1 MAEIDGGSLSFKS
14 ILDNDQLNGAI
25 DETMRRVQGFSDAV
39 VGAGDTMD
47 TTTKEMVECIEIQ
60 KKVIRDLET
69 TVSDLNT
76 RIDSIEPG
84 EAQNIL
90 IEQANAA
97 RKELEAEKKGLA
109 DLESQMNTMR
119 QANVGA
125 AMSFEQVRSTLG
137 EIGKACEMNEQEL
150 MNLEAEY
157 ARLVGEMNNAYSS
170 GRNEDFYKLKEKQ
183 ITIQGEIR
191 VRKSLLNEL
200 REQSNAIEEVASK
213 IETERTSVEKAANAH
228 TSLRSKI
235 REVKEEMANLVANGI
250 DENSE
255 AYKKLVNEL
264 GRLQDIQGDI
274 QAQGSVL
281 ANDENQFAGMLS
293 GLQGVVGGFTAA
305 QGAVALFGAEN
316 EELQKIMLKVQSL
329 MSITM
334 GLQQVAQTLNKDSAF
349 SLVTLNNAKEW
360 WNNLLDVGRGKQ
372 IADTA
377 AMEAN
382 TVAQVTNTA
391 SKTAGATAETA
402 KATTQAAGTA
412 AAEANTVAQGVNTA
426 ATVAQAAAATAGTAA
441 NIGLAGAFRMVGV
454 AIKSIPVFGWILA
467 GVSALV
473 AVVAHFNNKTK
484 EAKEE
489 QAKLVEQHYKTIGSI
504 NELSEKWKRLGG
516 DMEGKKKLIKES
528 QKDFEDYG
536 VVVRD
541 IADAE
546 NLLIRNKAEF
556 VNAQI
561 AKAQSLALLQSDQY
575 QNAMKKSLEAQLSL
589 QDATK
594 KWNETVGKQT
604 GRKASTLKDFR
615 YTSKDGKINKYT
627 AKNANT
633 DMLKAMKDAKEA
645 EMEMQKIYGLSEE
658 LKNKHDKT
666 MNKLNR
672 ESIEKYKNTVDGKK
686 ALLEQELEDLKE
698 QRGKLI
704 ATDEKAIAEYDN
716 RIKKKQ
722 SQIDKLESKSSINTI
737 PKTTSRDVKDPFL
750 EKLSKRKTEYAR
762 FMKWINSGDAI
773 LVKSANQEFAGL
785 LKEGATYIDYL
796 KNQRDIILEV
806 DVANRTKSQNQ
817 QLRQLND
824 AIAEETKKTVLEA
837 FNNELSEQLTN
848 AKSVLE
854 MLNIIEQKRKEL
866 SGDGTELDNA
876 KQDALNDAEKNAQEQ
891 LKEETQALLDEYA
904 SYMEKRRQIDEQYN
918 ADLALLQ
925 QKRAQAQSDS
935 ERAEID
941 AAIKNRTKKYEAD
954 TKGSGNA
961 DYDAMLADYGSF
973 EQRKQAIIDEYAEKR
988 KIAQEMGNQDMI
1000 DALDRAQAQALSKF
1014 ALDEMKL
1021 SPDWELMFGNL
1032 DEITTK
1038 KLEELIAKINGLD
1051 GVYLGIEFDPKDLET
1066 LKKKIEEM
1074 KGEIQERNPF
1084 KALISSIKDY
1094 SKAADSESKKKAL
1107 SNMFESATGAID
1119 LVKGSL
1125 DAVVSGM
1132 DKMGIA
1138 MDDNTQAI
1146 LDDIGGILDGAGKL
1160 AQGIATSNPL
1170 SIIQGSVGFLSS
1182 AFSLF
1187 NSRDRKAEKQIKK
1200 HQQAIKALENAYKQ
1214 LEWQINKAL
1223 GTDVYDGQMQ
1233 AIRNMERQRQHLQGM
1248 WQAEE
1253 SKKKTD
1259 RDKVNDYKEQYAEL
1273 GRQIEDMYDAIS
1285 KDILQTDAKD
1295 FAGTLGDALV
1305 EAFKKGEDAS
1315 KAFETTVNEVLQNA
1329 IVNQLK
1335 KRFLEQQLQ
1344 GALDQLEKNMG
1355 YWNGDAFV
1363 FDGLTDDE
1371 IAAFKKKVQ
1380 AAADNYE
1387 QALDVYKD
1395 LFKDFGADETDTSLT
1410 GAVKGVTEETAS
1422 IVAGQMNAI
1431 RINQLETTAI
1441 LRQSLQQLNM
1451 IAANTQY
1458 NRYLVKIDR
1467 IISLLEKS
1475 GDSLRSQGLS

>member
-1 MAEIDGGSLSFKS
+1 MAEIDGGALSFKS
-14 ILDNDQLNGAI
+14 IMDNDQLNGAI
-25 DETMRRVQGFSDAV
+25 EETLRRVQGFSDAV
-39 VGAGDTMD
+39 VGSGDVMD
-47 TTTKEMVECIEIQ
+47 STTKEMVECIEIQ
-60 KKVIRDLET
+60 KKVIQDLET
-69 TVSDLNT
+69 TVSELNA

-84 EAQNIL
+84 DAQNVL

-97 RKELEAEKKGLA
+97 RQELEEERKGLA
-109 DLESQMNTMR
+109 ALESQLNTMQ
-119 QANVGA
+119 QANTGA
-125 AMSFEQVRSTLG
+125 AMSFEQIRSTLG
-137 EIGKACEMNEQEL
+137 EIGAACEVHEKAL
-150 MNLEAEY
+150 ASLEAEY
-157 ARLVGEMNNAYSS
+157 DRLGAEMGKAYMS
-170 GRNEDFYKLKEKQ
+170 GRDDEYIALKQ
-183 ITIQGEIR
+183 QQSAIQGEIR

-200 REQSNAIEEVASK
+200 RDQSNALEEVATK
-213 IETERTSVEKAANAH
+213 IETERANVEKAANAH

-235 REVKEEMANLVANGI
+235 REVKEEMANLHANGI
-250 DENSE
+250 DENSA
-255 AYKKLVNEL
+255 AYKNLVNEL

-274 QAQGSVL
+274 QAQGSIM

-316 EELQKIMLKVQSL
+316 EELQRIMLKVQSL

-349 SLVTLNNAKEW
+349 SLVTLNKAKEW

-382 TVAQVTNTA
+382 TVAQATNTA

-402 KATTQAAGTA
+402 KAAAQTAGTA

-426 ATVAQAAAATAGTAA
+426 ATGAQTVAATAGTAA
-441 NIGLAGAFRMVGV
+441 NIGLAGAFRMVGA

-467 GVSALV
+467 GISALIALV
-473 AVVAHFNNKTK
+473 SHFVGKAN
-484 EAKEE
+484 EAKKAQEE
-489 QAKLVEQHYKTIGSI
+489 WYKSVAENVYKPVAAVEELSVKWNQLGDNMEAKKKFIEANKKAFDDLGVSI
-504 NELSEKWKRLGG
+504 N
-516 DMEGKKKLIKES
+516 D
-528 QKDFEDYG
+528 
-536 VVVRD
+536 VR
-541 IADAE
+541 DAE
-546 NLLIRNKAEF
+546 NLLSDPAQVKKFVDAQIKKAEAMIYIQQAQEKVKTLMEQEQKYKGMSDTRSMWVQTSSFGTGYYVQVRNKEKDDLKVANE
-556 VNAQI
+556 
-561 AKAQSLALLQSDQY
+561 AL
-575 QNAMKKSLEAQLSL
+575 
-589 QDATK
+589 
-594 KWNETVGKQT
+594 
-604 GRKASTLKDFR
+604 RKEIEQGF
-615 YTSKDGKINKYT
+615 
-627 AKNANT
+627 KNAAAAETAGATILRNAGIDGANT
-633 DMLKAMKDAKEA
+633 YKAGTLGAIQEAIRTKQEALNTLTNNDDYKKAMKE
-645 EMEMQKIYGLSEE
+645 I
-658 LKNKHDKT
+658 
-666 MNKLNR
+666 
-672 ESIEKYKNTVDGKK
+672 
-686 ALLEQELEDLKE
+686 EDL
-698 QRGKLI
+698 Q
-704 ATDEKAIAEYDN
+704 
-716 RIKKKQ
+716 KQ
-722 SQIDKLESKSSINTI
+722 ADKITGAKRTTGGGGRSGGGKSSTQ
-737 PKTTSRDVKDPFL
+737 DPFL
-750 EKLSKRKTEYAR
+750 EKLAKYKSEYTR
-762 FMKWINSGDAI
+762 FMKWINSGDEV
-773 LVKSANQEFAGL
+773 LVKAANQEFGKL
-785 LKEGATYIDYL
+785 LQEGATYIEYL
-796 KNQRDIILEV
+796 KNQRDIILQV
-806 DVANRTKSQNQ
+806 DVANRTKAQNK

-824 AIAEETKKTVLEA
+824 AIAEETKNTVLEA

-848 AKSVLE
+848 AKSILE
-854 MLNIIEQKRKEL
+854 MLNIIEKKRKEL

-876 KQDALNDAEKNAQEQ
+876 KKETLDTAEKDAQTK
-891 LKEETQALLDEYA
+891 LKEETESLLEEYA
-904 SYMEKRRQIDEQYN
+904 SYMEKRRRIDEQYN
-918 ADLALLQ
+918 ADIALLN

-941 AAIKNRTKKYEAD
+941 AAIKNRTRKYEKD

-961 DYDAMLADYGSF
+961 DYDAMLADYGTF
-973 EQRKQAIIDEYAEKR
+973 EQRKQAIIDSYAEKR
-988 KIAQEMGNQDMI
+988 RIAEEMGNQDMI
-1000 DALDRAQAQALSKF
+1000 DALDKAQQQALSKF
-1014 ALDEMKL
+1014 ALEQMKM
-1021 SPDWELMFGNL
+1021 SPDWELMFGDL

-1051 GVYLGIEFDPKDLET
+1051 GAYLGIEFDPKDLET

-1084 KALISSIKDY
+1084 KALISSIKEY

-1146 LDDIGGILDGAGKL
+1146 LGDIGGILDGASQIS
-1160 AQGIATSNPL
+1160 QGIATGNPL
-1170 SIIQGSVGFLSS
+1170 SVIQGSIGLLSS
-1182 AFSLF
+1182 AFDLF

-1200 HQQAIKALENAYKQ
+1200 HQQAIKDLENAYKQ

-1223 GTDVYDGQMQ
+1223 GADVYEGQMQ
-1233 AIRNMERQRQHLQGM
+1233 AIHNMEAQRQHLQQM
-1248 WQAEE
+1248 WEAEE

-1259 RDKVNDYKEQYAEL
+1259 HDRVRDFKEQYADL
-1273 GRQIEDMYDAIS
+1273 GRQIEDMYDSIS

-1295 FAGTLGDALV
+1295 FAGSLGDSLV

-1329 IVNQLK
+1329 VVNQLK

-1344 GALDQLEKNMG
+1344 GALDQLESNMG
-1355 YWNGDAFV
+1355 YWNGDDFV
-1363 FDGLTDDE
+1363 FDGLTDAE
-1371 IAAFKKKVQ
+1371 IEAFKRKVQ
-1380 AAADNYE
+1380 AAANNYN
-1387 QALDVYKD
+1387 QALGIYSD
-1395 LFKDFGADETDTSLT
+1395 LFKDITGDEDADTSLT

-1431 RINQLETTAI
+1431 RINQLEATAV